1 MLTAQGRQGASRGS
15 WRGALRVWA
24 GRSVAAWLLVGA
36 ATGCDPKPSGGAAP
50 APAPSESAS
59 AQDLEGWLADESAA
73 LTEDVYR
80 RFILALTTCQV
91 NERGI
96 DPRCEAYRQL
106 KQARGR
112 TTSPAALVA
121 MNEVLSKEFI
131 GHEHPAVRWQATQL
145 LKAVYGL
152 KPETE
157 ELVLAAARK
166 EKEPSVLIALTRVVG
181 AKHQERAEVKELLMT
196 LSQHE
201 SEHVRQEAMSW
212 FLTAFGVGVEGTFE
226 RVLDRVENDPS
237 INVRRFLC
245 GRLYGSEDERAI
257 PVFEKYLN
265 QPDVDIKLFE
275 GCWQGVIN
283 AWTGFPKP
291 RKPSQAAYELTL
303 KVLERKPRT
312 RTSPPWTSFRNLRAA
327 KASYP
332 ERDEAGRAWLAAVKP
347 WYKPERLIKAL
358 ENIALDREAYWMTR
372 TAALDVMRDLDVTE
386 ASFQALA
393 KAYEKPTKDD
403 VHVQRKIHEIL
414 RRVNEPPGA
423 HAQPRFAPHPPPSAA
438 QP

>member
-1 MLTAQGRQGASRGS
+1 MLTERGRQGALKQRGS
-15 WRGALRVWA
+15 RRVLGRGVVAWLALGALGVSA
-24 GRSVAAWLLVGA
+24 
-36 ATGCDPKPSGGAAP
+36 CDQKPSGGAAP
-50 APAPSESAS
+50 APSASAS
-59 AQDLEGWLADESAA
+59 AQGLEAWLADESAP

-96 DPRCEAYRQL
+96 DPRCQAYRDL

-112 TTSPAALVA
+112 TTNPADLVA
-121 MNEVLSKEFI
+121 MNEVLSKELI
-131 GHEHPAVRWQATQL
+131 GHEHAAVRWQATQL

-152 KPETE
+152 KPDTE
-157 ELVLAAARK
+157 KLVLEAARK

-181 AKHQERAEVKELLMT
+181 AKHQERPEVKDLLMK
-196 LSQHE
+196 LSEHE

-212 FLTAFGVGVEGTFE
+212 FLTAFGTGVEGTFE

-265 QPDVDIKLFE
+265 QPEVDIKLFE

-291 RKPSQAAYELTL
+291 KKPSQAAYELTL

-327 KASYP
+327 KLDYP
-332 ERDEAGRAWLAAVKP
+332 ERDDAGQAWVQAVKP
-347 WYKPERLIKAL
+347 WYKPERLLKAL
-358 ENIALDREAYWMTR
+358 ESIALDREAYWMTR
-372 TAALDVMRDLDVTE
+372 TAALDVLRDLGASE
-386 ASFQALA
+386 ARFQALA
-393 KAYEKPTKDD
+393 KAYEKPEKDD
-403 VHVQRKIHEIL
+403 LHVQRKIQEIL

-423 HAQPRFAPHPPPSAA
+423 HTQPRFAPRPPPSVML
-438 QP
+438 PE